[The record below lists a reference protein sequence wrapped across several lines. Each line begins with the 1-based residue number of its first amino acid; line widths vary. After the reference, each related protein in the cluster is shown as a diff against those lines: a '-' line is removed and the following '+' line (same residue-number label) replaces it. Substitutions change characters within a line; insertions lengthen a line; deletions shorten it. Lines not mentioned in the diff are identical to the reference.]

1 MRNAFIFHLN
11 RILRCLGKKCKIF
24 FIQNPGV
31 CRNIANQTTVDFLF
45 AEKNFFVLFKCFH
58 ILIDTVIGKKG
69 HTIFFQRFQYVCLKG
84 FLICKKSDLC
94 FCHYKIRKNHRTTVD
109 ISPTYI

>member
-1 MRNAFIFHLN
+1 MNFVTATPSLICAMRSFSTSTGFF
-11 RILRCLGKKCKIF
+11 RCLGKKCKIF

-31 CRNIANQTTVDFLF
+31 CWNIANQTTVDFLF

-84 FLICKKSDLC
+84 FLICKSL
-94 FCHYKIRKNHRTTVD
+94 
-109 ISPTYI
+109 ISVFVITR